1 MTPSNTENA
10 PSKPDVPAASTP
22 PAHTTPAAK
31 PMAERPYSPGLEG
44 VLAAET
50 AIGYVDGANGRL
62 LYRGYPIG
70 QLVEKGTYGQ
80 VAELLWTGE
89 WRKTARL
96 VPAELPEPVI
106 CALHEL
112 PDHTHPMDALRTAVS
127 VWGAWRRPHW
137 PPTVDQVRELT
148 AFAPS
153 ALAAFHRIRNG
164 QEPVAPNQK
173 LSLAGGFLQQL
184 NGKDPDP
191 AAARA
196 LDAYFVVGAEHGLN
210 ASTFTCR
217 VIISTRSDLAS
228 AVCGAIGAL
237 KGPLHGG
244 APAEVV
250 SQLHEIGSPEKADKW
265 VREAIA
271 RGDKIMG
278 FGHRVYRAYDPRAA
292 ALRKVA
298 EGMADM
304 ADWLDTAVKVEDVV
318 LRIFGELKPDRVIK
332 TNVEYYAAAVLQ
344 GVGLP
349 PDLFPP
355 TFALA
360 RMAGWG
366 AHAIEQASADKLIRP
381 DARYVGPPGNRG
393 PELRPLV
400 PRAGRA
406 FRPSPPLAQPL
417 RARYSVGSTATGM
430 RSAGG
435 DSAGLMVIRE
445 KATASTT
452 PKATTA
458 AATKKTL
465 LQAARHD
472 RGADRGTGDAAQ
484 VERQVDQVQRGRA
497 SLARY
502 FRGEDARDHRP
513 DDGLEGDRRA
523 VEDRQP
529 GRGWGE
535 RHGAEG
541 HGQAG
546 DRAHQDAPEADVI
559 GDPAAHRRQG
569 RSEDR
574 GHAEDQAD
582 RARHLDGRALDVVDR
597 AATGTARTSAGR
609 RRRCRRRRTAIGRS
623 GPPSRREP
631 LRRRG

>member
-1 MTPSNTENA
+1 MMTTTNTGGA
-10 PSKPDVPAASTP
+10 PSSDEAEPAVNGTAQGT
-22 PAHTTPAAK
+22 AAVAIK
-31 PMAERPYSPGLEG
+31 RTSEKPYSPGLEG
-44 VLAAET
+44 IVAAET
-50 AIGYVDGANGRL
+50 AIGFVDGANGRL

-80 VAELLWTGE
+80 VTELLWTGE
-89 WRKTARL
+89 WRKSARL
-96 VPAELPEPVI
+96 VPAEVPEPVL
-106 CALHEL
+106 CVLQEL

-137 PPTVDQVRELT
+137 PPTVDQARELT

-153 ALAAFHRIRNG
+153 ALAAFHRLRHG
-164 QEPVAPNQK
+164 LDPVKPNEK

-184 NGKDPDP
+184 TGKDPDP

-250 SQLHEIGSPEKADKW
+250 SQLHEIGSPERAERW

-360 RMAGWG
+360 RMAGWT

-381 DARYVGPPGNRG
+381 DARYVGPG
-393 PELRPLV
+393 EIDV
-400 PRAGRA
+400 PT
-406 FRPSPPLAQPL
+406 F
-417 RARYSVGSTATGM
+417 
-430 RSAGG
+430 
-435 DSAGLMVIRE
+435 
-445 KATASTT
+445 
-452 PKATTA
+452 
-458 AATKKTL
+458 
-465 LQAARHD
+465 
-472 RGADRGTGDAAQ
+472 
-484 VERQVDQVQRGRA
+484 
-497 SLARY
+497 
-502 FRGEDARDHRP
+502 
-513 DDGLEGDRRA
+513 
-523 VEDRQP
+523 
-529 GRGWGE
+529 
-535 RHGAEG
+535 
-541 HGQAG
+541 
-546 DRAHQDAPEADVI
+546 
-559 GDPAAHRRQG
+559 
-569 RSEDR
+569 
-574 GHAEDQAD
+574 
-582 RARHLDGRALDVVDR
+582 
-597 AATGTARTSAGR
+597 
-609 RRRCRRRRTAIGRS
+609 
-623 GPPSRREP
+623 
-631 LRRRG
+631 